1 MNAIKQTKIASFFI
15 GALLI
20 LMVNGCKQSVE
31 EAIIGR
37 WIPEQEGSEVFM
49 EFFEDGTL
57 LMNNGHHGN
66 QPGTWSRAGD
76 NRIKTQISKGDDS
89 EIVVLENVRID
100 GDRMTISFEGED
112 ETLVRTE

>member
-1 MNAIKQTKIASFFI
+1 MHAIKQTKIASFFI

-49 EFFEDGTL
+49 EFFED
-57 LMNNGHHGN
+57 
-66 QPGTWSRAGD
+66 
-76 NRIKTQISKGDDS
+76 
-89 EIVVLENVRID
+89 
-100 GDRMTISFEGED
+100 
-112 ETLVRTE
+112 